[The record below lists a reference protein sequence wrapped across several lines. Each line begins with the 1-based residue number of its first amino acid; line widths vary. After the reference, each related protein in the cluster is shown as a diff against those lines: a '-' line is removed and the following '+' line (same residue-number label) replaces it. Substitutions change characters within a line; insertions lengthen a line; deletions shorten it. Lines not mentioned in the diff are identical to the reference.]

1 MNKIYSVLR
10 IDNWDRSQSVYEGRI
25 RDCKKSLKT
34 IAEEYKKRG
43 WRTKLY
49 DYTLI
54 IKPDSQN
61 EKQYIY
67 LISDSNSLC
76 ETITSAS
83 IDLTTPV
90 SLSAITAIVSQRELE
105 SEIKWECM
113 AAIKKIINKKKYK
126 IININTY
133 FYD

>member
-10 IDNWDRSQSVYEGRI
+10 IDSWNKAQEVYTGRI

-43 WRTKLY
+43 WETKLY

-54 IKPDSQN
+54 IKQNCPN

-67 LISDSNSLC
+67 LIH
-76 ETITSAS
+76 E
-83 IDLTTPV
+83 P
-90 SLSAITAIVSQRELE
+90 E
-105 SEIKWECM
+105 
-113 AAIKKIINKKKYK
+113 Y
-126 IININTY
+126 
-133 FYD
+133 

>member
-10 IDNWDRSQSVYEGRI
+10 IDSWDRAQSVYKGRI

-54 IKPDSQN
+54 IKPDSSN

-67 LISDSNSLC
+67 LIH
-76 ETITSAS
+76 E
-83 IDLTTPV
+83 P
-90 SLSAITAIVSQRELE
+90 E
-105 SEIKWECM
+105 W
-113 AAIKKIINKKKYK
+113 
-126 IININTY
+126 
-133 FYD
+133 